1 MERKRNLSKKNKEN
15 MRKLFTFI
23 IGLLGLNAFSACANA
38 NYGNENVD
46 AFDSLINQKGIIV
59 LDVRT
64 ASEYAEGH
72 IPGAVNIDVKQDNF
86 MTQVEKLLDKSKTIA
101 VYCRSGR
108 RSANAADMMTQRGYK
123 VVNLKGG
130 ILAWKAENKPV
141 NNVEVD
147 AFMTPGGKTVT
158 ICALIH
164 ASLRICFDGTEIEID
179 PVRQLRER
187 KVDYTVYPK
196 ADYLFVTHEH
206 ADHFDKEAIKLL
218 SADSTQVITNKRCAD
233 MLGYGTVMANGDQ
246 RSLSDRMKV
255 EAVPA
260 YNNTEGHL
268 QFHPKGRD
276 NGYVITLDGLR
287 IYVAG
292 DTEDIEEMA
301 AIKDIDIAFLPCNQ
315 PFTMTTAQLVK
326 AARIV
331 KPKVLFPYHYGDTDL
346 SGVTEDLKADGIDV
360 RIRHYE

>member
-1 MERKRNLSKKNKEN
+1 MINLKQYT
-15 MRKLFTFI
+15 MRKILTI
-23 IGLLGLNAFSACANA
+23 ILGMLGLNALSACMSSNF
-38 NYGNENVD
+38 ENQDVGTF
-46 AFDSLINQKGIIV
+46 AELVKQKDVILV
-59 LDVRT
+59 DVRT
-64 ASEYAEGH
+64 AEEYAEGH
-72 IPGAVNIDVKQDNF
+72 IPGAVNIDMKKDDF
-86 MTQVEKLLDKSKTIA
+86 MDQVGKLIDKTKTIA

-108 RSANAADMMTQRGYK
+108 RSANAADMMSQQGYK
-123 VVNLKGG
+123 PVNLKGG
-130 ILAWKAENKPV
+130 ILAWKSEKMPV
-141 NNVEVD
+141 DTVEVD

-158 ICALIH
+158 FCALIH
-164 ASLRICFDGTEIEID
+164 ASIRICFDGMEIEVD

-187 KVDYTVYPK
+187 TVDYSVYPK
-196 ADYLFVTHEH
+196 ADYIFVTHEH
-206 ADHFDKEAIKLL
+206 GDHFNKETIQQL
-218 SADSTQVITNKRCAD
+218 SDSKTQLYTNQRCAD
-233 MLGYGTVMANGDQ
+233 MLGYGNVMGNGQ
-246 RSLSDRMKV
+246 QTETAGGFKV

-301 AIKDIDIAFLPCNQ
+301 SVKDIDIAFLPCNQ
-315 PFTMTTAQLVK
+315 PFTMTTSQLVN
-326 AARIV
+326 AARMV

-346 SGVTEDLKADGIDV
+346 TGIGDELGKDGIDV